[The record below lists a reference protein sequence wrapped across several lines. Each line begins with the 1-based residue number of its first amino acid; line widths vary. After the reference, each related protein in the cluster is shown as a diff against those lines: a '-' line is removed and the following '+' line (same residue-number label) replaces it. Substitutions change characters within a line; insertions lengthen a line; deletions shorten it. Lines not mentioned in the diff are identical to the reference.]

1 MDETILG
8 EKLETILETLGI
20 AGLKDRISHHLS
32 GGEKRLAALAGILIM
47 EPELLLLDEPGS
59 FLDPAARRRLLSI
72 LALLPQTMLI
82 ATHDFDLAAR
92 LCTRVMVL
100 TSGRIRADGPAAT
113 LLADHA
119 FLEECGL

>member
-1 MDETILG
+1 
-8 EKLETILETLGI
+8 
-20 AGLKDRISHHLS
+20 
-32 GGEKRLAALAGILIM
+32 M

-100 TSGRIRADGPAAT
+100 NSGRIRADGPAAT
-113 LLADHA
+113 LLADQE
-119 FLEECGL
+119 LLKKWGL